1 MKITIEYK
9 PVEKLTKK
17 EIDELNYYRVKDWGE
32 PARCDFKKEDKKAI
46 FVIIKNGGK
55 LKAYGMLKPV
65 RVEFRGEKYDI
76 LGMGRGRAIEKGKE
90 YGRLLSA
97 ARIYYIK
104 KTGKTAIAFTGTHN
118 IGFFEKAG
126 FRVEKNFIKRF
137 AYKNPKTGKIIYDED
152 GHVVCYEGKDKLISK
167 ILKAKGYAYTDVDF
181 W

>member
-17 EIDELNYYRVKDWGE
+17 EVEEMNYYRVKDWNE
-32 PARCDFKKEDKKAI
+32 SARCDFKKEDKNGIFI
-46 FVIIKNGGK
+46 FVKNDGK

-65 RVEFRGEKYDI
+65 KIDFRGEKYSI

-104 KTGKTAIAFTGTHN
+104 NTGKTAIAFTGTHN

-126 FRVEKNFIKRF
+126 FRVEKDFIKRF
-137 AYKNPKTGKIIYDED
+137 AYKNSKTKEITYDND
-152 GHVVCYEGKDKLISK
+152 GHGVCYEGKDKLISK
-167 ILKAKGYAYTDVDF
+167 ILKTKGYAYTNVDF